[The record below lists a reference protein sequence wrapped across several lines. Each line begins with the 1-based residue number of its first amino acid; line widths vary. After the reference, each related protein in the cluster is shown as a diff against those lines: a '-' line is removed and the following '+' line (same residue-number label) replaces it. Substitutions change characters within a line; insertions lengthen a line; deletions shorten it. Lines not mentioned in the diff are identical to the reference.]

1 MPALRIDAVDV
12 LEHAVLLDDEDADA
26 QAVEVVNLD
35 GRQLREASEA
45 PGDQEDWAPAG
56 ACPRV
61 PLSGAGVTA
70 FARCSHVSTTVSGLS
85 DIDSMPSCI
94 SHSARS
100 G

>member
-1 MPALRIDAVDV
+1 MEALRIYAVHV
-12 LEHAVLLDDEDADA
+12 LEHAILLDDEHIRA
-26 QAVEVVNLD
+26 QAVEVVDLLR
-35 GRQLREASEA
+35 GKLREGREA
-45 PGDQEDWAPAG
+45 PDDQDWAPACAG
-56 ACPRV
+56 A
-61 PLSGAGVTA
+61 ATAAA